1 MNIAI
6 AGEKG
11 NDNRINRIFVLP
23 AIFRYIFTVMKSN
36 AVILTVSDLTKQ
48 IKSVVEMNFKGVSL
62 QGEISNCK
70 LHSSGHLYF
79 TLKDEKAQIQAV
91 MWRSRVSTLF
101 FTPQDGMKVIAR
113 GNITLY
119 EVRGVYQIDV
129 VQLQPLGVG
138 ELQMAFERL
147 KQSLSAEGLFDAEHK
162 KSLPRYPERI
172 GLVTSSTGAALRDMI
187 NIIQRRFPAV
197 ELILNPVKVQGA
209 GAAEEIAEAI
219 RDFNI
224 YGKIDVMIIG
234 RGGGSLEDLWAFNEE
249 IVARAI
255 YDSDIPVVSAVG
267 HEIDFTIAD
276 FVADLRAPTPSAAAE
291 LVVPNRAELV
301 EIVRTFHYN
310 CKLLISEKITSE
322 RENIISLLQS
332 YSFNTPFDLLRQYSQ
347 RVDEL
352 QRTLRQN
359 LKSKVELMNQQVVSF
374 SKRIASLNPDTVLSR
389 GYAMVYRDDEIISN
403 APRLHPDDKV
413 RLKFRDGQHSATIE

>member
-1 MNIAI
+1 M
-6 AGEKG
+6 G
-11 NDNRINRIFVLP
+11 RSFVLP
-23 AIFRYIFTVMKSN
+23 TIFRYIFTVMKSTG
-36 AVILTVSDLTKQ
+36 IIFSVSDLTKK
-48 IKSVVEMNFKGVSL
+48 IKGILEMNFKNIAL

-70 LHSSGHLYF
+70 LHSSGHIYF
-79 TLKDEKAQIQAV
+79 TLKDEHAQIQGV
-91 MWRSRVSTLF
+91 MWRSRAANLF

-147 KQSLSAEGLFDAEHK
+147 KQSLAAEGLFDAQRK
-162 KSLPRYPERI
+162 KPLPLYPASI
-172 GLVTSSTGAALRDMI
+172 GLVTSSTGAALRDI
-187 NIIQRRFPAV
+187 LNILQRRFPSV
-197 ELILNPVKVQGA
+197 EVILNPVKVQGA
-209 GAAEEIAEAI
+209 GAAEEIAMAI
-219 RDFNI
+219 RDFNTF
-224 YGKIDVMIIG
+224 GKIDVMIIG

-255 YDSDIPVVSAVG
+255 FDSRIPIVSAVG

-291 LVVPNRAELV
+291 LVVPNRTDLV
-301 EIVRTFHYN
+301 EIVRNFHYN
-310 CKLLISEKITSE
+310 CRQLIAEEITSQ

-332 YSFNTPFDLLRQYSQ
+332 YSFNTPFDRLRQHSQ

-359 LKSKVELMNQQVVSF
+359 LKSKVELTQQHLGSL
-374 SKRIASLNPDTVLSR
+374 SKRIASLNPETVLAR
-389 GYAMVYRDDEIISN
+389 GYAMVYRDDVIISD
-403 APRLHPDDKV
+403 AHVLRRDEKIE
-413 RLKFRDGQHSATIE
+413 LKFRDGRKSTTVD